1 MRKLGTLFKGLMNI
15 RTLLWGIGL
24 SLALSIGM
32 VLYSYAARAV
42 EDDDRQR
49 FDNLA
54 RSTQYSICLLYTS
67 PSPRDS

>member
-32 VLYSYAARAV
+32 VLYLS
-42 EDDDRQR
+42 
-49 FDNLA
+49 L
-54 RSTQYSICLLYTS
+54 IHI
-67 PSPRDS
+67 